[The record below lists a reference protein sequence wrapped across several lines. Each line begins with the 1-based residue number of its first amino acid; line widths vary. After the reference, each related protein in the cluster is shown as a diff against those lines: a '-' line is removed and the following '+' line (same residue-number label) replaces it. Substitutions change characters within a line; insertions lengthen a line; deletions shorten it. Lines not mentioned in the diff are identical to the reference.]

1 MNFTKKNWFHASV
14 IALFSIF
21 YAIVF
26 IVSSNSIEFTRLLD
40 HATTLNSGFWNNWS
54 DFLKQGNLQYIGYL
68 YILFAVLIVIFSIV
82 KRRDYDEY
90 QRSLLGKGILASGIA
105 MMLLLPLCLLLVLSD
120 KNYSVEFIL
129 FLIVAHWSILLI
141 ADLVF
146 VIRWC
151 RD

>member
-1 MNFTKKNWFHASV
+1 MNFTKKSWFHAGI
-14 IALFSIF
+14 IALFSVF

-54 DFLKQGNLQYIGYL
+54 DFLKQGHLQYIGYL
-68 YILFAVLIVIFSIV
+68 YILLAVLIVIFSFV

-90 QRSLLGKGILASGIA
+90 QRSLLGKGILTSGIA
-105 MMLLLPLCLLLVLSD
+105 MILLLPLCLLLVLSD
-120 KNYSVEFIL
+120 SNYSVESIL

-151 RD
+151 HD

>member
-26 IVSSNSIEFTRLLD
+26 IVSSNSIEFTRLLG

-105 MMLLLPLCLLLVLSD
+105 MMFLLPLCLLLVLSD
-120 KNYSVEFIL
+120 KNYSVEFVL
-129 FLIVAHWSILLI
+129 FLIVAHWSILLS